1 MSLYLGLPK
10 IDLSK
15 NVMYEFWQD
24 YVKLRYDENANLCYM
39 DTNSFIVP
47 VKTENIYKD
56 IVEDVEARFDTSNF

>member
-24 YVKLRYDENANLCYM
+24 YVKLKYDENVNLCYI

-56 IVEDVEARFDTSNF
+56 IAEDVEARFDT